1 MGGAIAPAR
10 GSLYGAGPARQDS
23 RLLSVQPPPPP
34 PLHGIGA
41 PGDLGPGQSK
51 GGGRAS
57 RDDVDSRAAVAK
69 LTRKPRE
76 NLGSFCVACF
86 VAFPLFLPLLPLTS
100 GGRIFFKKNSDR
112 CRDPEAER
120 ASLRSI
126 LPGHWESAG
135 FRGRERV
142 AEPGP
147 RVILGTRGEAASVA
161 MAVTLDKDAYYRRV
175 KRLYSNWRVR

>member
-34 PLHGIGA
+34 PPPRHGIGV

-86 VAFPLFLPLLPLTS
+86 VAFPTLPSSPPPNLRRKDFL
-100 GGRIFFKKNSDR
+100 KK
-112 CRDPEAER
+112 
-120 ASLRSI
+120 
-126 LPGHWESAG
+126 
-135 FRGRERV
+135 
-142 AEPGP
+142 
-147 RVILGTRGEAASVA
+147 
-161 MAVTLDKDAYYRRV
+161 
-175 KRLYSNWRVR
+175 